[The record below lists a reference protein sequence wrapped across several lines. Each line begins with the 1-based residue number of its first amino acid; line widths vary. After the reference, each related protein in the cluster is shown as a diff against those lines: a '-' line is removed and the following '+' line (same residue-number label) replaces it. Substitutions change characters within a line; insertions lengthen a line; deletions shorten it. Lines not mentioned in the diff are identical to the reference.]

1 MLLDTILA
9 PFNALHSMRE
19 LGGPIV
25 DWIFV
30 TCVVMWCIAIERFWY
45 FNRIL
50 PRDTASALAEWRAAH
65 GAYELEA
72 SRQIR
77 KALIS
82 RLNAGMSA
90 NVQVLRVLVPMAP
103 LLGLL
108 GTVSGMLNVFD
119 SMAARGS
126 ADARSMAN
134 GVSEA
139 MICTLTGLA
148 VSISGLYPVFY
159 FQAQGASRNRAPGRQ
174 VHRTGIRTCDY
185 AHASA
190 TSTRATTPASISRRC
205 WTSS

>member
-25 DWIFV
+25 DWIFI
-30 TCVVMWCIAIERFWY
+30 TSVVMWCIAIERFWY
-45 FNRIL
+45 FTRIL
-50 PRDTASALAEWRAAH
+50 PRDTASALAEWRQRTEHTSWNA
-65 GAYELEA
+65 
-72 SRQIR
+72 RQIR

-159 FQAQGASRNRAPGRQ
+159 L
-174 VHRTGIRTCDY
+174 
-185 AHASA
+185 
-190 TSTRATTPASISRRC
+190 RRKVRVE
-205 WTSS
+205 TERLADKFTY